1 MKRRD
6 ILNHVRSLG
15 ALVDSKS
22 GLCNVP
28 VGDYRSSLQRYA
40 SMAAEDEV
48 RFHYFIG
55 IGECLV
61 NLAGIMNTLEGE
73 IVAQQGMNHGRRWIK
88 RRAHISYGFEFFI
101 FDEDGFRGVLG
112 CG

>member
-15 ALVDSKS
+15 ALIDSKS
-22 GLCNVP
+22 RLCNVP
-28 VGDYRSSLQRYA
+28 VGDHRSRLQRYA
-40 SMAAEDEV
+40 GMAAEDEI
-48 RFHYFIG
+48 RFHNFIG

-88 RRAHISYGFEFFI
+88 CRTHISYGCEFLI
-101 FDEDGFRGVLG
+101 FDEDGFSSVLS
-112 CG
+112 